1 MDEWMR
7 AALLGAVQAA
17 TEFLP
22 VSSSGHLVIGH
33 RLLGEPPNPL
43 AFDVGLHVGTL
54 AAVLV
59 EFRRDWLR
67 MGRVALAL
75 LAGGWSG
82 VRSMPGESGLI
93 GLIGVATLPAVVAG
107 LLLADFIE
115 RELRSPALVALMLI
129 LGGVLLWLVDSRAA
143 RTRTEAD
150 LSVRGALAVGG
161 WQVFALIPGFSRS
174 GSTLIGGRSL
184 GLERPAATRFSFL
197 LSVPVIAGAAVL
209 EIPSA
214 LADEAGFPIGPLL
227 VGMLV
232 AFAVGLVVIRF
243 LLRYVASHGF
253 GVFALYRVVLG
264 ALLLGAIGAD
274 WL

>member
-33 RLLGEPPNPL
+33 RLLGEPANPL

-67 MGRVALAL
+67 MGRGTLAL
-75 LAGGWSG
+75 LVGGWG
-82 VRSMPGESGLI
+82 AARAIPGESRLVGLI
-93 GLIGVATLPAVVAG
+93 AVATVPAVVAG
-107 LLLADFIE
+107 LLLADLVE
-115 RELRSPALVALMLI
+115 RELRSPAVVALMLI
-129 LGGVLLWLVDSRAA
+129 LGGVLLWLVDRRAA

-150 LSVRGALAVGG
+150 LSFRGALTVGG

-197 LSVPVIAGAAVL
+197 LPVPVIAGAAVL

-214 LADEAGFPIGPLL
+214 LADGAGLPIGPLL

-243 LLRYVASHGF
+243 LLLYVAAHGF
-253 GVFALYRVVLG
+253 GLFAFYRVGLGILLLAALG
-264 ALLLGAIGAD
+264 AGWI
-274 WL
+274 

>member
-1 MDEWMR
+1 MDEWIR

-67 MGRVALAL
+67 MGRGALAL
-75 LAGGWSG
+75 LAGERNG
-82 VRSMPGESGLI
+82 VRAMRGESRLI
-93 GLIGVATLPAVVAG
+93 GLIGAATVPAVVAG

-115 RELRSPALVALMLI
+115 RELRSPVVVALMLI
-129 LGGVLLWLVDSRAA
+129 LGGVLLWLVDSRAT

-150 LSVRGALAVGG
+150 LSVSGALTVGG
-161 WQVFALIPGFSRS
+161 WQLFALIPGFSRS

-214 LADEAGFPIGPLL
+214 LADEAGLPIGPLL

>member
-1 MDEWMR
+1 MDEWIR

-67 MGRVALAL
+67 MGRGALAL

-82 VRSMPGESGLI
+82 VRAMPGESRLI
-93 GLIGVATLPAVVAG
+93 GLIGAATLPAVVAG

-214 LADEAGFPIGPLL
+214 LADEAGLPIGPLL